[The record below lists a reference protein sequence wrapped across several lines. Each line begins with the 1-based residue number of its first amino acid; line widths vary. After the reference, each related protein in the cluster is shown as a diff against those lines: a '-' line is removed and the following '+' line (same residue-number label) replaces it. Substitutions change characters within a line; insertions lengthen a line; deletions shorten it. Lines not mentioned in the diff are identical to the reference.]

1 MPPLY
6 QLYQFHQL
14 QYHYGDNF
22 SLSIPDLCIPAQKIT
37 VLIGE
42 NGSGKSTL
50 LSLLARL
57 ITPQKGSLLFFKPP
71 SSSAQAISFLP
82 QKPYM
87 FRGSVYEN
95 LVLALKFQRVPK
107 KQYSSK
113 IHTILEKL
121 NIIELIEQRAKSLSG
136 GEFQKVAIARAFIT
150 EPRVLLMDEPFN
162 YLDSASILLIEA
174 FILNY
179 LVEKKASLVFSSHN
193 HLQARTLADKV
204 ILLSAGKQVAS

>member
-1 MPPLY
+1 MTP
-6 QLYQFHQL
+6 LYQFHQL
-14 QYHYGDNF
+14 EYDYGDNF
-22 SLSIPDLCIPAQKIT
+22 SLFIPDLCIPAEKIT
-37 VLIGE
+37 ALIGA

-57 ITPQKGSLLFFKPP
+57 ITPQNGTLSFFKPP
-71 SSSAQAISFLP
+71 SSSPQAISFLP

-87 FRGSVYEN
+87 FRGSVHDN

-113 IHTILEKL
+113 IHDILEQL
-121 NIIELIEQRAKSLSG
+121 NIIELVEQSAKSLSG
-136 GEFQKVAIARAFIT
+136 GELQKVAITRALIT
-150 EPRVLLMDEPFN
+150 EPRVLLMDEPFS

-179 LVEKKASLVFSSHN
+179 LAEKKASLVFSSHN
-193 HLQARTLADKV
+193 QLQALALADEV
-204 ILLSAGKQVAS
+204 ISLVDGRLVSN